1 MSGEMRG
8 IDVVGVG
15 MHPFGRFPERGHKDL
30 VRVAVARALDDAGL
44 GTKDVQAV
52 FAANAMGGL
61 LQGQEQIR
69 GQSALRDLGIERVP
83 IVNVE
88 NACASGSTA
97 LHQAILAIRAGAVDV
112 VLVVGF
118 EKMFVGDRE
127 KSLVALE
134 SAGDLDVIA
143 GLGLQF
149 TAVYALKV
157 QRALAD
163 GRLTE
168 DSLVAVAAKSHANGA
183 LNPNAQFQKGV
194 SAEQI
199 RSSPLIAEPLT
210 RMMCSSFTDGAAAV
224 VVARSGLF
232 PARIPVAVR
241 ASRLI
246 SGYARVADSDPT
258 VAQLCAT
265 AAYEEAGIGPGDLDV
280 AEVHDAAAPG
290 ELLYYEQLGLCAP
303 GDAPDLLMSGSTA
316 IGGRTPVNP
325 SGGLVARGHAT
336 GATGVAQI
344 AELVWQLRGEA
355 AGRQGGTPRMA
366 LAQNSGGW
374 YEGDSAA
381 CCVHILE
388 RRPPWN

>member
-1 MSGEMRG
+1 MSR
-8 IDVVGVG
+8 
-15 MHPFGRFPERGHKDL
+15 RFLPRTPWADCC
-30 VRVAVARALDDAGL
+30 RARSRS
-44 GTKDVQAV
+44 
-52 FAANAMGGL
+52 AA
-61 LQGQEQIR
+61 R
-69 GQSALRDLGIERVP
+69 SALRDLGIERVP

-97 LHQAILAIRAGAVDV
+97 LREAILAIRAGAVDV

-127 KSLVALE
+127 KSLTALE
-134 SAGDLDVIA
+134 SAADLDVIA

-157 QRALAD
+157 QRALTD

-232 PARIPVAVR
+232 PARVPVAVR
-241 ASRLI
+241 ASSLI

-265 AAYEEAGIGPGDLDV
+265 DAYEEAGIGPGDLDV

-316 IGGRTPVNP
+316 IGGRIPVNP

-366 LAQNSGGW
+366 RRRTAEDGTRAIPPR
-374 YEGDSAA
+374 AA
-381 CCVHILE
+381 CTFWSGDRRGTDRRHGSTAVGGPRAPRSEAAGAPGLRVRQLRAAFVAEPVHL
-388 RRPPWN
+388 

>member
-1 MSGEMRG
+1 M
-8 IDVVGVG
+8 
-15 MHPFGRFPERGHKDL
+15 
-30 VRVAVARALDDAGL
+30 
-44 GTKDVQAV
+44 
-52 FAANAMGGL
+52 
-61 LQGQEQIR
+61 
-69 GQSALRDLGIERVP
+69 
-83 IVNVE
+83 
-88 NACASGSTA
+88 
-97 LHQAILAIRAGAVDV
+97 
-112 VLVVGF
+112 
-118 EKMFVGDRE
+118 
-127 KSLVALE
+127 
-134 SAGDLDVIA
+134 
-143 GLGLQF
+143 
-149 TAVYALKV
+149 
-157 QRALAD
+157 
-163 GRLTE
+163 
-168 DSLVAVAAKSHANGA
+168 
-183 LNPNAQFQKGV
+183 
-194 SAEQI
+194 
-199 RSSPLIAEPLT
+199 
-210 RMMCSSFTDGAAAV
+210 
-224 VVARSGLF
+224 
-232 PARIPVAVR
+232 
-241 ASRLI
+241 
-246 SGYARVADSDPT
+246 
-258 VAQLCAT
+258 AQLCAT